1 MLVRRPSS
9 PAILTPASGPPSP
22 LTEMSGH
29 QSACRGRGEHED
41 RQRIF
46 ALEDVLQRA
55 NTEIIN
61 QKSLIRKMAHA
72 QLMCGWVLPNFTIRN
87 LILEIFQRI

>member
-1 MLVRRPSS
+1 MTLKLRK
-9 PAILTPASGPPSP
+9 
-22 LTEMSGH
+22 
-29 QSACRGRGEHED
+29 
-41 RQRIF
+41 RIF

-72 QLMCGWVLPNFTIRN
+72 QLMCGRVLPNFSRKISN
-87 LILEIFQRI
+87 LEIFYKNFKIKF

>member
-1 MLVRRPSS
+1 MTLKLRK
-9 PAILTPASGPPSP
+9 
-22 LTEMSGH
+22 
-29 QSACRGRGEHED
+29 
-41 RQRIF
+41 RIF

-72 QLMCGWVLPNFTIRN
+72 QLMCGRVLPNFTIR
-87 LILEIFQRI
+87 IFIFEIFQRI